1 MREDVLIC
9 VKAREDFFE
18 KYYSVPEEMK
28 GEVSGFIG
36 QLRSLGESSD
46 SVASFEDSFIKTG
59 LSDKLTSLITR
70 CTPKPQ
76 NMTAEEKQYSDKVAK
91 DIYEESG
98 RSIAKEV
105 AADVVDSID
114 VEVKEEAIA
123 QGRKAMIESGV
134 FDDYTK
140 ATNVVE
146 DAGLIFGFLKKKFG
160 KKKDKE

>member
-28 GEVSGFIG
+28 EEVSGFIS
-36 QLRSLGESSD
+36 QLYSLGESAE

-59 LSDKLTSLITR
+59 LSDKLTDLITR
-70 CTPKPQ
+70 CSPKPQ
-76 NMTAEEKQYSDKVAK
+76 NMTAEEKQYSEKVEK
-91 DIYEESG
+91 GLHEESG
-98 RSIAKEV
+98 RSLAKEV
-105 AADVVDSID
+105 MADAVDTIN
-114 VEVKEEAIA
+114 VEVEEESIA
-123 QGRKAMIESGV
+123 LGRQVMIESGV
-134 FDDYTK
+134 FDDYTR

-146 DAGLIFGFLKKKFG
+146 DAGLLFGFLKKKFG